1 VVGEV
6 LSHYRIAERLGE
18 GGMGEVFRAEDLK
31 LRRPVALKL
40 LRGAEDREGRLLR
53 EARFASQLNHP
64 NIAVVYDVDTVERE
78 GRKQS
83 FIAMEYV
90 DGRTLSALLKERAP
104 GVPEAVEIVLQVA
117 DALAAAHARGVVH
130 RDIKPGNVMVD
141 GRGRVKVLD
150 FGLAAFRPVAGDGSE
165 TWSPIGADPTRS
177 TPGSVLGTV
186 AYMSPEQALGR
197 DVDPRTDVFSLGV
210 LLWELLAGR
219 RPFEGANT
227 VAAIDALL
235 HAEPPSLMRLN
246 PAVPRELEAL
256 TLKMLAKDRE
266 RRATMRDVAREL
278 SGLAGGSSRTS
289 APSISAS
296 PAENAIA
303 VLAFTNITQNP
314 EDNWLGTGIME
325 TVTADLKNVPGLS
338 VIGCERVCEVEKRLT
353 GDTSSGASELAIR
366 LGREVGARRVVTGGF
381 QGVGD
386 VMRITARVTDV
397 ESGEVVTTVK
407 VDGSRSDLFAL
418 QDRVVA
424 ELAAAMHLASNP
436 AGIEPEET
444 HVIDAYEAYS
454 KGLINLRVQS
464 RESIDRAIL
473 FFERAVELDPLYA
486 RAWLSLGEAYEVKAT
501 DLAMPEL
508 LEKAMTSLGKSL
520 ALQPRLARAWK
531 ELGGTLVDIG
541 STDKGLDAIRRSLEL
556 DPGDAAAH
564 AALARAH
571 FIGTGRFQ
579 DAVEAFERALALNP
593 QGGWYALQLAHVS
606 ALLRDFPRAERA
618 ARQAIELQERGL
630 SGREGTIIVGAYM
643 KLGQIRALQGRSAE
657 ALDAYERELAFL
669 RRVDHSLKDRAV
681 IELHTRVGSAH
692 LALGHPEEGR
702 RALMLAIGAFEDRL
716 RVGADEPFTRYYV
729 AAAWA
734 LLGDAGRALD
744 VLEAAAAMRRVYVV
758 ERARI
763 DPDFDSLRSEPRF
776 IRLLESSR
784 APVNGLRN
792 P

>member
-1 VVGEV
+1 
-6 LSHYRIAERLGE
+6 
-18 GGMGEVFRAEDLK
+18 
-31 LRRPVALKL
+31 
-40 LRGAEDREGRLLR
+40 
-53 EARFASQLNHP
+53 
-64 NIAVVYDVDTVERE
+64 
-78 GRKQS
+78 
-83 FIAMEYV
+83 
-90 DGRTLSALLKERAP
+90 
-104 GVPEAVEIVLQVA
+104 
-117 DALAAAHARGVVH
+117 
-130 RDIKPGNVMVD
+130 
-141 GRGRVKVLD
+141 
-150 FGLAAFRPVAGDGSE
+150 
-165 TWSPIGADPTRS
+165 
-177 TPGSVLGTV
+177 
-186 AYMSPEQALGR
+186 
-197 DVDPRTDVFSLGV
+197 
-210 LLWELLAGR
+210 
-219 RPFEGANT
+219 
-227 VAAIDALL
+227 
-235 HAEPPSLMRLN
+235 
-246 PAVPRELEAL
+246 
-256 TLKMLAKDRE
+256 
-266 RRATMRDVAREL
+266 
-278 SGLAGGSSRTS
+278 
-289 APSISAS
+289 
-296 PAENAIA
+296 
-303 VLAFTNITQNP
+303 
-314 EDNWLGTGIME
+314 ME

-353 GDTSSGASELAIR
+353 GEASSGASELAIR

-424 ELAAAMHLASNP
+424 ELVAAMHLASKP
-436 AGIEPEET
+436 AGKEPEET
-444 HVIDAYEAYS
+444 HVIEAYEAYS
-454 KGLINLRVQS
+454 KGLINLRVES
-464 RESIDRAIL
+464 RESVDRAIL
-473 FFERAVELDPLYA
+473 FFERAVALDPLYA
-486 RAWLSLGEAYEVKAT
+486 RAWLALGEAYEVKAT

-508 LEKAMTSLGKSL
+508 LEKAMASFGKCL

-541 STDKGLDAIRRSLEL
+541 SVDKGLEAIRRSLEL
-556 DPGDAAAH
+556 DPDDAAAH

-643 KLGQIRALQGRSAE
+643 KLGQIRALQGRPAE
-657 ALDAYERELAFL
+657 ALEAYERELSFL
-669 RRVDHSLKDRAV
+669 RRVDHTLKDRAV
-681 IELHTRVGSAH
+681 IELHTRIGSAH
-692 LALGHPEEGR
+692 LALGHPEEAR

-734 LLGDAGRALD
+734 LLGDAERALD

-763 DPDFDSLRSEPRF
+763 DPDFESLQSEPRF

-784 APVNGLRN
+784 APVNEVRN

>member
-1 VVGEV
+1 
-6 LSHYRIAERLGE
+6 
-18 GGMGEVFRAEDLK
+18 MGEVFRAEDLK
-31 LRRPVALKL
+31 LRRSVALKL
-40 LRGAEDREGRLLR
+40 LRGAEDHEGRLLR

-78 GRKQS
+78 GRRQS

-90 DGRTLSALLKERAP
+90 AGRTLSAILKERAP
-104 GVPEAVEIVLQVA
+104 DVPEAVDIVLQVA

-130 RDIKPGNVMVD
+130 RDVKPGNVMVD

-150 FGLAAFRPVAGDGSE
+150 FGLAAFRPVPGEGSE

-197 DVDPRTDVFSLGV
+197 DVDARTDVFSLGV
-210 LLWELLAGR
+210 AALGASRRTPAFRRREHGR
-219 RPFEGANT
+219 R
-227 VAAIDALL
+227 
-235 HAEPPSLMRLN
+235 H
-246 PAVPRELEAL
+246 
-256 TLKMLAKDRE
+256 
-266 RRATMRDVAREL
+266 RRAHSRGAAFFDAAQPGRSAGARRPRPEDAREGPRAPRGDARRRGRAL
-278 SGLAGGSSRTS
+278 GSGGRLAADGRVRRFPPPRPRTRSPCSRSRTS
-289 APSISAS
+289 RRTPRTTGSS
-296 PAENAIA
+296 
-303 VLAFTNITQNP
+303 
-314 EDNWLGTGIME
+314 TGIME

-353 GDTSSGASELAIR
+353 GETSSGASELAIR

-436 AGIEPEET
+436 SGKEPEET

-454 KGLINLRVQS
+454 KGLINLRAES
-464 RESIDRAIL
+464 RESVDRAIL
-473 FFERAVELDPLYA
+473 LFERAVALDPLYA
-486 RAWLSLGEAYEVKAT
+486 RAWLALGEAYEVKAT

-508 LEKAMTSLGKSL
+508 LEKAMTSFGKCL

-541 STDKGLDAIRRSLEL
+541 SVDKGLEAIRRSLEL
-556 DPGDAAAH
+556 DPDDAAAH

-571 FIGTGRFQ
+571 FIGTGRLQ
-579 DAVEAFERALALNP
+579 DAVEAFDRALALNP

-643 KLGQIRALQGRSAE
+643 KLGQIHALQGRHAE
-657 ALDAYERELAFL
+657 ALEAYERELSFL
-669 RRVDHSLKDRAV
+669 RRVDHTLKDRAV
-681 IELHTRVGSAH
+681 IELHTRIGSAH
-692 LALGHPEEGR
+692 LALGRPEEAR

-716 RVGADEPFTRYYV
+716 RLGADEPFTRYYV

-734 LLGDAGRALD
+734 LLGDAGRAMD

-763 DPDFDSLRSEPRF
+763 DPDFESLRSEPRF
-776 IRLLESSR
+776 VRLLSSSESTGFAR
-784 APVNGLRN
+784 AG
-792 P
+792 